1 MEVFKVQR
9 GLANGTNEQDV
20 NALKVLQGQYQQLQ
34 SWAGDPCLPA
44 GSTWEW
50 LKCNT
55 DDLPRVT
62 ELDLSGL
69 GLSSPLPDFSSLIAL
84 EIIDLSNNSLSGQ
97 IPDFLGTF
105 PYLKELNLADNNLTG
120 PLPPSLTDTRKIKLK
135 KSYEAQ
141 GWLYSAGAKPF
152 IHL

>member
-105 PYLKELNLADNNLTG
+105 PYLKEL
-120 PLPPSLTDTRKIKLK
+120 